1 METFRTKEKIKD
13 LYVYLNDRM
22 KSWPQYEKYA
32 LSEYC
37 RCKLLHMI
45 ELCVA
50 INKSS
55 KAKAKVYELDNCLQE
70 LRDYMDVAQRAH
82 YLSEKQFLV
91 ASKRISEVGGMI
103 GNLIKTL
110 PPNLN
115 RHTPKYFGCVG
126 GRLIM
131 PRAARAQLWRQLE
144 QRCTRWFPR
153 CQCEQ
158 LPVERQHERGRLGR
172 L

>member
-55 KAKAKVYELDNCLQE
+55 KAKARSTSSTTACKSCATTWM
-70 LRDYMDVAQRAH
+70 LRSVR
-82 YLSEKQFLV
+82 
-91 ASKRISEVGGMI
+91 
-103 GNLIKTL
+103 T
-110 PPNLN
+110 
-115 RHTPKYFGCVG
+115 T
-126 GRLIM
+126 
-131 PRAARAQLWRQLE
+131 
-144 QRCTRWFPR
+144 
-153 CQCEQ
+153 
-158 LPVERQHERGRLGR
+158 
-172 L
+172 

>member
-13 LYVYLNDRM
+13 LYVYLNDRI

-32 LSEYC
+32 LAEYC

-70 LRDYMDVAQRAH
+70 LRDYMDIAQRAH
-82 YLSEKQFLV
+82 YLSEKQFLT

-110 PPNLN
+110 PP
-115 RHTPKYFGCVG
+115 T
-126 GRLIM
+126 
-131 PRAARAQLWRQLE
+131 
-144 QRCTRWFPR
+144 
-153 CQCEQ
+153 
-158 LPVERQHERGRLGR
+158 
-172 L
+172 

>member
-13 LYVYLNDRM
+13 LYVYLNDKL

-32 LSEYC
+32 LAECC

-70 LRDYMDVAQRAH
+70 LRDYMDIAQQAH
-82 YLSEKQFLV
+82 YLSEKQFLT

-110 PPNLN
+110 PPN
-115 RHTPKYFGCVG
+115 
-126 GRLIM
+126 
-131 PRAARAQLWRQLE
+131 
-144 QRCTRWFPR
+144 
-153 CQCEQ
+153 
-158 LPVERQHERGRLGR
+158 
-172 L
+172 

>member
-55 KAKAKVYELDNCLQE
+55 KAKTKVYELD
-70 LRDYMDVAQRAH
+70 
-82 YLSEKQFLV
+82 K
-91 ASKRISEVGGMI
+91 
-103 GNLIKTL
+103 L
-110 PPNLN
+110 PA
-115 RHTPKYFGCVG
+115 
-126 GRLIM
+126 
-131 PRAARAQLWRQLE
+131 RAARLHGYCAAGALLE
-144 QRCTRWFPR
+144 
-153 CQCEQ
+153 
-158 LPVERQHERGRLGR
+158 
-172 L
+172 